1 MATDSRSGLR
11 GPVTRAD
18 IEAKLRQIK
27 GEVDS
32 AVGSTKP
39 YALIAVAV
47 GGLALVGLT
56 YALGLRRGKKK
67 TTVVEVKRV

>member
-1 MATDSRSGLR
+1 MPTEPK

-32 AVGSTKP
+32 TATAAKP
-39 YALIAVAV
+39 YAAAAAGVAAVIV
-47 GGLALVGLT
+47 
-56 YALGLRRGKKK
+56 LGLVYVLGRRKGKKA
-67 TTVVEVKRV
+67 TTLVEIRQL